1 LLKSFFGVERVV
13 QQWLKDRDLLVEEGL
28 AFIQT
33 LAAAK
38 RIRIE
43 SPTQVDPPKAVDL
56 TQVVK
61 PRDKLFERDE
71 IRQRVADFKAT
82 QHRFQRER
90 EEYYEKTMAKAIPSR
105 NED

>member
-1 LLKSFFGVERVV
+1 M
-13 QQWLKDRDLLVEEGL
+13 QQWLKDRDRLVEEGL

-38 RIRIE
+38 RVRIE
-43 SPTQVDPPKAVDL
+43 TPKQVESPKAVDL
-56 TQVVK
+56 TQIAK

-90 EEYYEKTMAKAIPSR
+90 EEYYEKTMAKVVPSR
-105 NED
+105 NEV

>member
-1 LLKSFFGVERVV
+1 LLKCFFGVERVV
-13 QQWLKDRDLLVEEGL
+13 QQWLKDRARLVEDGL

-38 RIRIE
+38 RVRIE
-43 SPTQVDPPKAVDL
+43 TQTQEPPKAVDL
-56 TQVVK
+56 TQIAK

-90 EEYYEKTMAKAIPSR
+90 EEYYERTMAKVGPSR
-105 NED
+105 NEV

>member
-1 LLKSFFGVERVV
+1 V
-13 QQWLKDRDLLVEEGL
+13 QQWLKDRDRLVEEGL

-38 RIRIE
+38 RVRIE
-43 SPTQVDPPKAVDL
+43 TQTQEPPKAVDL
-56 TQVVK
+56 TQIAK

-90 EEYYEKTMAKAIPSR
+90 EEYYERTMAKAGPSR
-105 NED
+105 NEV

>member
-1 LLKSFFGVERVV
+1 LLKCFFGVERVM
-13 QQWLKDRDLLVEEGL
+13 QQWLKDRDRLVEEGL

-33 LAAAK
+33 LAGAK
-38 RIRIE
+38 RVRIE
-43 SPTQVDPPKAVDL
+43 SPTQVEPPKAVDL
-56 TQVVK
+56 TQIAK

-90 EEYYEKTMAKAIPSR
+90 EEYYEKTMAKIVPSR
-105 NED
+105 NEV

>member
-1 LLKSFFGVERVV
+1 VLCSSGWKIVTV
-13 QQWLKDRDLLVEEGL
+13 LVEDGL

-38 RIRIE
+38 RVRIE
-43 SPTQVDPPKAVDL
+43 TQTQEPSKAVDL
-56 TQVVK
+56 TQIAK

-82 QHRFQRER
+82 QRRFQRER
-90 EEYYEKTMAKAIPSR
+90 EEYYEKTMAKVAPSR
-105 NED
+105 NEA